1 METLSQNGE
10 IHELQKLCLN
20 LQSLAL
26 KSSQE
31 IRNVHANCNDLKNQI
46 KSLQD
51 ELAEFYKGYYA
62 SGVEIDNKL
71 EGMLRQ
77 KIEEE
82 VNQLRTEIQTKLD
95 TLKKDM
101 QEEMRQLQRTV
112 QAAAP
117 PAVPLAAQTATP
129 ASLYAVQRQR

>member
-1 METLSQNGE
+1 MSKKARTN
-10 IHELQKLCLN
+10 N
-20 LQSLAL
+20 LESWAEMDRAQIEKAIQSRFLVL
-26 KSSQE
+26 
-31 IRNVHANCNDLKNQI
+31 
-46 KSLQD
+46 
-51 ELAEFYKGYYA
+51 
-62 SGVEIDNKL
+62 NKL

>member
-62 SGVEIDNKL
+62 SGVEIDRKISKTAKL
-71 EGMLRQ
+71 VKDHHVEIM
-77 KIEEE
+77 
-82 VNQLRTEIQTKLD
+82 QLKS
-95 TLKKDM
+95 
-101 QEEMRQLQRTV
+101 EMDRLHK
-112 QAAAP
+112 
-117 PAVPLAAQTATP
+117 
-129 ASLYAVQRQR
+129 SSYAVQKSPLRIG